1 MVAHAIRA
9 VMKYRAYAQIIFQV
23 AEGVFNF
30 LEVLVMRDHSR
41 VGDLLGRGI
50 GSQEIKAVALGFGVD

>member
-1 MVAHAIRA
+1 M
-9 VMKYRAYAQIIFQV
+9 